1 MYKDIFE
8 SIRNEAEKRNL
19 RERTIQL
26 YCSDVSY
33 FLRWIGKNVSD
44 LTLEDAESFLTAK
57 RLEGRS
63 PETHNHYRSAIKFL
77 YKKVLKIVWD
87 DDTVPAMKRERNLP
101 AVLSRDEINAIID
114 VTPNLKHKAIIATMY
129 SSGLRVSEVVHL
141 HYDDISRT
149 NMTIHVRETKG
160 RIDRYT
166 ILSQKNLD
174 LLTEYWYKCG
184 RPKDIRIYFI
194 GMPVMLI
201 YNFGAAVLRAIG
213 DTRRPLYY
221 LLEAGVVNVILNLV
235 FVIGFQ
241 MGVAGVAI
249 ATVVSQCISAALI
262 VRCLMKSEG
271 MYRLYLKRIRIHKEK
286 MIRIIQIGLPAG
298 LQGAIFS
305 ISNVLIQSSINSFGA
320 IAMAGNTAA
329 GNIEGF
335 VYVSMNAIYQTALSF
350 VSQNVGAGQQKRIPK
365 ISIYC
370 MAIVFTVGLALGT
383 LAYRCGGTLLGIYSS
398 DPEVIAYGLDR
409 MKVICQI
416 YFLCGMMDVAVG
428 ILRGMGYSIMPML
441 VSLAGACGL
450 RIVWIFTVFVWK
462 HSLFVL
468 YLSYPITWIITL
480 SVHLICFAVVWK
492 RKKGI
497 WATVKPH
504 PDLGKTEE

>member
-1 MYKDIFE
+1 MYSGDCAGLPLSAF
-8 SIRNEAEKRNL
+8 
-19 RERTIQL
+19 
-26 YCSDVSY
+26 Y
-33 FLRWIGKNVSD
+33 
-44 LTLEDAESFLTAK
+44 TAK
-57 RLEGRS
+57 LWEVFEKMKKSYEMDMCTGPLLKKLLIFAVPLILS
-63 PETHNHYRSAIKFL
+63 GVLQLLFNAADIVVVGKFAGSHAL
-77 YKKVLKIVWD
+77 AAVGSTGALINLFTNVFIGFSIGANVLVAQYFGAKDEQNIQ
-87 DDTVPAMKRERNLP
+87 DTVHTSMMLEVMATPEE
-101 AVLSRDEINAIID
+101 VLGQAA
-114 VTPNLKHKAIIATMY
+114 LY
-129 SSGLRVSEVVHL
+129 
-141 HYDDISRT
+141 
-149 NMTIHVRETKG
+149 
-160 RIDRYT
+160 
-166 ILSQKNLD
+166 
-174 LLTEYWYKCG
+174 
-184 RPKDIRIYFI
+184 IRIYFI
-194 GMPVMLI
+194 GMPAMLI

-262 VRCLMKSEG
+262 VRCLMKSGG

-329 GNIEGF
+329 SNIEGF